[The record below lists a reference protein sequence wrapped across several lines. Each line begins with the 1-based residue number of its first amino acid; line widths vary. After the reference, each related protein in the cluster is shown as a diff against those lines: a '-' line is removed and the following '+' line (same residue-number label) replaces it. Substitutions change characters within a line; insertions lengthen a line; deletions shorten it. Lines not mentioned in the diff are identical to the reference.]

1 MSFGSLILARK
12 SWFGTVNL
20 ELTSKAWS
28 LSMTELPCFMGI
40 WFYLFFLTGRHWKM
54 KANGCHF
61 RFWMSRKQKKILLVQ
76 STERYNNTQSSNLF
90 SDPLEYGALRLSHVC
105 SIMLIMQHTNGVYKS
120 IKQSMLFFSMTLY
133 RKTIFLKNAKFTN
146 SGMFHPEFCFF
157 FSL

>member
-40 WFYLFFLTGRHWKM
+40 WFYLFFDWKTL
-54 KANGCHF
+54 KNESQWLSF
-61 RFWMSRKQKKILLVQ
+61 SVLNEQKTEKKILLVQ
-76 STERYNNTQSSNLF
+76 STKRYNNTQSSNLF

-105 SIMLIMQHTNGVYKS
+105 SIMLIMQHTNGVYES
-120 IKQSMLFFSMTLY
+120 IKQSMLFFSTTLY
-133 RKTIFLKNAKFTN
+133 RKTIFFKNAKFTN